1 MSITDLEL
9 ALRKFQ
15 QNPSQE
21 NYMYMEQ
28 LMTEY
33 QMNPPDTIK
42 RHLEDLLHAN
52 TPDTSVSYFPWV
64 NPNSLNSRLAAFI
77 ATPRP
82 QTKEDLLAAMQ
93 EHRN

>member
-1 MSITDLEL
+1 MKSNFRGDERSHRQNRASEPLITQEIKLINSYLRTTMSITALEL

-21 NYMYMEQ
+21 NYMYMEH

-42 RHLEDLLHAN
+42 HHLEDL
-52 TPDTSVSYFPWV
+52 
-64 NPNSLNSRLAAFI
+64 
-77 ATPRP
+77 
-82 QTKEDLLAAMQ
+82 
-93 EHRN
+93 